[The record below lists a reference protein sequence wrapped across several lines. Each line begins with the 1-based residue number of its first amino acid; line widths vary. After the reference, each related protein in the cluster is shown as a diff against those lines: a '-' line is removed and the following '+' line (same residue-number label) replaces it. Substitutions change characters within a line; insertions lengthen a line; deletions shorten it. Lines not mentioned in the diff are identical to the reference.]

1 MELPKGRIRPRVGR
15 LPYLFALPFTA
26 HWEGADRF
34 ELITA
39 PPRQLGHLT
48 RHDELDAACVPVL
61 AARSLRR
68 RYAPLGNLGFA
79 AVGPVPVAVLA
90 ARLEIELLGSAAVGV
105 SDQGATAVAALEVL
119 LSHAYRVREPNIVP
133 LSPDRF
139 DLGAVLLV
147 GDDAIEASRSPSA
160 PFVHPYDL
168 AGEWRNWTG
177 GPLPLCRWIVRK
189 SLPDEQKEELEALV
203 RRSVTEVLKNPGPLL
218 ESHIVE
224 HGLSCSV
231 LDAEAWLRSC
241 TYELGP
247 AEERAGQH
255 LYELHREL
263 HRKVTS
269 WRDLLG

>member
-1 MELPKGRIRPRVGR
+1 M
-15 LPYLFALPFTA
+15 
-26 HWEGADRF
+26 
-34 ELITA
+34 
-39 PPRQLGHLT
+39 
-48 RHDELDAACVPVL
+48 
-61 AARSLRR
+61 
-68 RYAPLGNLGFA
+68 
-79 AVGPVPVAVLA
+79 
-90 ARLEIELLGSAAVGV
+90 
-105 SDQGATAVAALEVL
+105 
-119 LSHAYRVREPNIVP
+119 P

-247 AEERAGQH
+247 AEERAGSTYTSSTASCIAKSLPGAICWARFASASGGSCRSNTPQAGCRGVPATVPCG
-255 LYELHREL
+255 LRPVARRDDRQPVLTGLHEPGDPSSVPCARRQYSHFEG
-263 HRKVTS
+263 S
-269 WRDLLG
+269 WVSPCSGSGYDTTRLRSCAARSCPATERM